1 MFQIHTGLQHGIIWP
16 TQPNGLPLDS
26 PTIADK
32 MKEAGYSTHAVGKWH
47 VGFYKKDYLPTSR
60 GFDSYF
66 GMHQTL
72 EFEKCYAKKGMETF
86 EQSWF
91 DGSESHLAIQLLYV

>member
-1 MFQIHTGLQHGIIWP
+1 MIHEESESCIGSNMMINSLVFQIHTGLQHGIIWP

-32 MKEAGYSTHAVGKWH
+32 MKESGYSTHAVGKWH
-47 VGFYKKDYLPTSR
+47 VGMYKKDYLPNSR

-66 GMHQTL
+66 GRFNFMSSSCQN
-72 EFEKCYAKKGMETF
+72 
-86 EQSWF
+86 Q
-91 DGSESHLAIQLLYV
+91 V